1 MPENELPKYQ
11 PDMFAA
17 PEKECD
23 VVMKGG
29 ITSGV
34 VYPYAVL
41 ELARRYR
48 FHSIGGTSAGAI
60 AAAFAAAAE
69 YSRTVRNDP
78 NGFTRLQAHC
88 DTIPTILDRLFQP
101 QRRFRPLMRYLL
113 WAQAGGWPG
122 KVLGLLLAFPLA
134 AIVGIVIGAG
144 ALWVLG
150 GGWAGSVLGGLVGM
164 LAGILGQILWL
175 VFYRLPRDGFGF
187 CSGLTVSDAEV
198 PGLTEWLH
206 ASIQDIAFGSDAATA
221 PPLTFG
227 DLIGAEPEKP
237 VINLKMVTTNL
248 SMRRPHTLPTTSLM
262 VAYDP
267 TEWSQLFPAA
277 VMNWLKQI
285 ATPGGPFPELKA
297 FPEPAQLP
305 VIIATRMSLS
315 FPVLFKAIP
324 AYTNDRGTLDIV
336 QRLGGK
342 ARPVMKAKIWFSDG
356 GISSNFP
363 IHLFDALLPSR
374 PTFAL
379 SLDELPKSI
388 ASSGKRVTIPQAAG
402 EGIGVP
408 VHKMEKMS
416 GFLGSILSSAKDWQD
431 QSLATMPGQRE
442 RIARVFLNEEEGGLN
457 LTMPPER
464 SAKLMSYGLE
474 VGSLFAN
481 GALDFDEHRWRRTLV
496 AYDRLEDTVFA
507 TERLWNE
514 GKYQDWLTGY
524 IDEIESYEAVTKGD
538 REKLIA
544 RIAAFAA
551 LSQSFSPAIAN
562 KRKKF
567 PNPAG
572 RLRIG
577 PDI

>member
-11 PDMFAA
+11 SDMFAT
-17 PEKECD
+17 PDKECD

-48 FHSIGGTSAGAI
+48 FRSIGGTSAGAI

-69 YSRTVRNDP
+69 YSRTVRGDP
-78 NGFTRLQAHC
+78 DGFIRLQAHC
-88 DTIPTILDRLFQP
+88 DKIPDILGTLFQP
-101 QRRFRPLMRYLL
+101 ERRFRPLMRYLL

-122 KVLGLLLAFPLA
+122 RILGVPMAFPLA
-134 AIVGIVIGAG
+134 SIAGIAIGAG
-144 ALWVLG
+144 ALWALNG
-150 GGWAGSVLGGLVGM
+150 GIFGSILGGLVG
-164 LAGILGQILWL
+164 LLVGILSQILWL
-175 VFYRLPRDGFGF
+175 VFHRLPQEGFGF
-187 CSGLTVSDAEV
+187 CSGLTAPGANA

-227 DLIGAEPEKP
+227 DLLGDDPEKS
-237 VINLKMVTTNL
+237 INLKMVTTNL
-248 SMRRPHTLPTTSLM
+248 SMRRPHTLPSLNLM

-267 TEWSQLFPAA
+267 KEWSRLFPAP
-277 VMNWLKQI
+277 VMAWLKQI

-297 FPEPAQLP
+297 FPEPARLP
-305 VIIATRMSLS
+305 IIIATRMSLS

-324 AYTNDRGTLDIV
+324 AFTNDHGTLDIL
-336 QRLGGK
+336 RRTGNK
-342 ARPVMKAKIWFSDG
+342 APPVMKAKIWFSDG

-379 SLDELPKSI
+379 SLDELPKSV
-388 ASSGKRVTIPQAAG
+388 ASSSKRVTIPQGAG

-408 VHKMEKMS
+408 VHKLEKMG
-416 GFLGSILSSAKDWQD
+416 GFVSSILSSAKDWQD

-442 RIARVFLNEEEGGLN
+442 RIARVFLSQEEGGLN

-481 GALDFDEHRWRRTLV
+481 GALNFDEHRWRRTLV

-514 GKYQDWLTGY
+514 GKYEDWLVSY
-524 IDEIESYEAVTKGD
+524 IDRIESYKDVTKGE

-551 LSQSFSPAIAN
+551 LSQSFSPAIVN

-577 PDI
+577 PDT

>member
-1 MPENELPKYQ
+1 MPENELPRYL

-48 FHSIGGTSAGAI
+48 FRSIGGTSAGAI

-69 YSRTVRNDP
+69 YSRTVRGDP
-78 NGFTRLQAHC
+78 EGFTRLQAHC
-88 DTIPTILDRLFQP
+88 DTIPQILGTLFQP
-101 QRRFRPLMRYLL
+101 DRRFRPLMQYLL

-122 KVLGLLLAFPLA
+122 KVLGLPLAFPLA
-134 AIVGIVIGAG
+134 SIAGIAIGAG
-144 ALWVLG
+144 ALWAMG
-150 GGWAGSVLGGLVGM
+150 GGCAGSILGGLVG
-164 LAGILGQILWL
+164 LLIGIIAQIAWL
-175 VFYRLPRDGFGF
+175 VFHRLPQEGFGF
-187 CSGLTVSDAEV
+187 CSGLTVSGTGA

-206 ASIQDIAFGSDAATA
+206 ASIQDIAFGSEAATA

-227 DLIGAEPEKP
+227 DLAGDDPEKP
-237 VINLKMVTTNL
+237 RINLKMVTTNL
-248 SMRRPHTLPTTSLM
+248 SMRRPHTLPTTNLV
-262 VAYDP
+262 VAYEP
-267 TEWSQLFPAA
+267 KEWSKLFPAA

-285 ATPGGPFPELKA
+285 ATPGGRFPELRA

-305 VIIATRMSLS
+305 VIVATRMSLS

-324 AYTNDRGTLDIV
+324 AYTNDHGTLDIL
-336 QRLGGK
+336 RRIDSKGP
-342 ARPVMKAKIWFSDG
+342 PVIKAKIWFSDG

-379 SLDELPKSI
+379 SLDELPKSV
-388 ASSGKRVTIPQAAG
+388 ASNSRRVTIPQAAG

-442 RIARVFLNEEEGGLN
+442 RIARVFLTPEEGGLN

-474 VGSLFAN
+474 VGSLFAT
-481 GALDFDEHRWRRTLV
+481 GALDFDEHRWRRALV
-496 AYDRLEDTVFA
+496 AYDRLEDAVLA
-507 TERLWNE
+507 TERVWND
-514 GKYQDWLTGY
+514 GKYEEWLTDY
-524 IDEIESYEAVTKGD
+524 VDNIKSYQSVTKSD

-551 LSQSFSPAIAN
+551 LSQNFSPAIVG
-562 KRKKF
+562 KRRKF
-567 PNPAG
+567 PNPIG

-577 PDI
+577 PET

>member
-1 MPENELPKYQ
+1 MPENELPKYR
-11 PDMFAA
+11 PDMFAT

-48 FHSIGGTSAGAI
+48 FRSIGGTSAGAI

-69 YSRTVRNDP
+69 YSRTVRDDP
-78 NGFTRLQAHC
+78 DGFVRLQAHC
-88 DTIPTILDRLFQP
+88 DTIPNILGKLFQP
-101 QRRFRPLMRYLL
+101 ERRFRPLMRYLL

-122 KVLGLLLAFPLA
+122 KILGLPMAFPLA
-134 AIVGIVIGAG
+134 SIAGIAIGASL
-144 ALWVLG
+144 LWATG
-150 GGWAGSVLGGLVGM
+150 GGYAGSILGGLVG
-164 LAGILGQILWL
+164 LLIGILSQILWL
-175 VFYRLPRDGFGF
+175 VFYRLPQEGFGF
-187 CSGLTVSDAEV
+187 CSGLTVSDADG

-206 ASIQDIAFGSDAATA
+206 SSIQDIAFGNEAATA

-227 DLIGAEPEKP
+227 HLASDDPKKS
-237 VINLKMVTTNL
+237 INLKMVTTNL
-248 SMRRPHTLPTTSLM
+248 SMRRPHTLPTTNLM

-267 TEWSQLFPAA
+267 KEWSQLFPAA
-277 VMNWLKQI
+277 VMNWLKQV

-297 FPEPAQLP
+297 FPEPTQLP

-336 QRLGGK
+336 QRISGE

-388 ASSGKRVTIPQAAG
+388 ASSSKRVTIPQAAG

-442 RIARVFLNEEEGGLN
+442 RIARVFLSKEEGGLN

-507 TERLWNE
+507 TQRLWGE
-514 GKYQDWLTGY
+514 GKYEEWLTGY
-524 IDEIESYEAVTKGD
+524 IDRVDSYKNVTKAE

-551 LSQSFSPAIAN
+551 LSQSFSPEIVN

-577 PDI
+577 PDT